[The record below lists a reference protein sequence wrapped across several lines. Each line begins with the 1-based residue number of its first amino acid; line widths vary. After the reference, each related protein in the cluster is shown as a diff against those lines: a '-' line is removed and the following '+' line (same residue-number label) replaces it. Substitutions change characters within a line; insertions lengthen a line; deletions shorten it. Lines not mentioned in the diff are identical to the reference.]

1 MPAELPKPR
10 DQPTCYTRPIMI
22 EPAPDLGVL
31 NERSILIV
39 DADRDVVALLAE
51 FLDEEGYRVHTAVD
65 EEEAF
70 REIAHDSPDL
80 VVADVNLPQVEGV
93 SFTKKLRAQGID
105 IPVVLLSTA
114 YAEVD
119 VPGVQ
124 FVPKPFDLE
133 YIVDVIARIFTDLG
147 R

>member
-1 MPAELPKPR
+1 MTALL
-10 DQPTCYTRPIMI
+10 QGSLM
-22 EPAPDLGVL
+22 
-31 NERSILIV
+31 ERSILII
-39 DADRDVVALLAE
+39 DADRDVVEILADL
-51 FLDEEGYRVHTAVD
+51 LDEEGYRIRAAFD

-70 REIAHDSPDL
+70 REIAREPPDL
-80 VVADVNLPQVEGV
+80 VVADVNMPQVEGV
-93 SFTKKLRAQGID
+93 TLTNQLRARDIH

-133 YIVDVIARIFTDLG
+133 YVIEVIARIFADLG